1 MRLSGHKSVEGK
13 PPSLLRVG
21 ILAGRV
27 ASLSFISECAYL
39 ERVLEVAGSGH
50 FLLPATWREG
60 SGAQSF
66 PNLTIKHHLTK
77 DIFIKNIYWNNRL
90 LTELSDVKT
99 NPFTKNIV
107 YTGEK

>member
-13 PPSLLRVG
+13 PLSLLRVG

-27 ASLSFISECAYL
+27 ASLSFISECGYL

-50 FLLPATWREG
+50 FLLPVTWREG

-66 PNLTIKHHLTK
+66 PSLTVKQAETAPLVQETHPGLNSSGQSLSPLRT
-77 DIFIKNIYWNNRL
+77 NCVSSSLAL
-90 LTELSDVKT
+90 LT
-99 NPFTKNIV
+99 
-107 YTGEK
+107 